1 MNVFPGLVSG
11 LICLVVM
18 AIDVVC
24 FFILIRLLS
33 RRFKHPWLTAL
44 DHAGDPL
51 IRCLVDHLSRMLPRL
66 GVRVL
71 SEHRLLVCG
80 FLFAAIL
87 RLSLVALIG
96 LINRG

>member
-1 MNVFPGLVSG
+1 
-11 LICLVVM
+11 M

-44 DHAGDPL
+44 DHAGEPL
-51 IRCLVDHLSRMLPRL
+51 IRCLADHLGSVLPRL
-66 GVRVL
+66 GVRL
-71 SEHRLLVCG
+71 SSEHRLLAWG
-80 FLFAAIL
+80 FLFAAVL